1 MERLT
6 EGQVRKMM
14 FARTAKF
21 RFVSLFITILLFL
34 GTGVCLCDAQ
44 EAPEQNSALGELKL
58 QGKYIERLVL
68 RRKDGRTERFDRPA
82 ETIKLPA
89 GEYRLQ
95 EAHLKGGY
103 TCSIITRFS
112 GNDWVRVAEDK
123 PAVLKIGAPL
133 EQTVKAKRQGKIL
146 VLDYELVGA
155 GGEKYTGGDRSKP
168 PTFTVYKGNKEIA
181 SGEFEF
187 G

>member
-1 MERLT
+1 MKSYDSLLAIT
-6 EGQVRKMM
+6 
-14 FARTAKF
+14 FTTAF
-21 RFVSLFITILLFL
+21 FL
-34 GTGVCLCDAQ
+34 GTGICLCEAQ
-44 EAPEQNSALGELKL
+44 EADKQGSALGELKL

-95 EAHLKGGY
+95 EARLKAGY
-103 TCSIITRFS
+103 TCRIITRFS
-112 GNDWVRVAEDK
+112 GSDWVRVAEDK
-123 PAVLKIGAPL
+123 PAVLKVGAPL
-133 EQTVKAKRQGKIL
+133 EQTVKAKRQGRIL
-146 VLDYELVGA
+146 MLDYELVGA

-168 PTFTVYKGNKEIA
+168 PTFTVYKGDKEIA
-181 SGEFEF
+181 SDKFEF

>member
-1 MERLT
+1 M
-6 EGQVRKMM
+6 K
-14 FARTAKF
+14 
-21 RFVSLFITILLFL
+21 SYNILLAITFTTAFFL

-44 EAPEQNSALGELKL
+44 EADRQGSALGELKL

-103 TCSIITRFS
+103 TCRSSRTS
-112 GNDWVRVAEDK
+112 GDWVTVAEDK
-123 PAVLKIGAPL
+123 PAVLKVGPPL
-133 EQTVKAKRQGKIL
+133 KQTVRAQRRGRIL
-146 VLDYELVGA
+146 ALNYQLLGV
-155 GGEKYTGGDRSKP
+155 GGEMYTSANRNKP
-168 PTFTVYKGNKEIA
+168 PTFTVYKGDKEIA
-181 SGEFEF
+181 SDKFEF

>member
-1 MERLT
+1 M
-6 EGQVRKMM
+6 K
-14 FARTAKF
+14 
-21 RFVSLFITILLFL
+21 SYDILLAITFTTAFFL

-44 EAPEQNSALGELKL
+44 EADRQGSALGELKL

-68 RRKDGRTERFDRPA
+68 RRKDGRTERFDRLA

-89 GEYRLQ
+89 GEYQLQ

-103 TCSIITRFS
+103 TCRIITRFS
-112 GNDWVRVAEDK
+112 GSDWVRVAEDK
-123 PAVLKIGAPL
+123 PAVLKVGAPL
-133 EQTVKAKRQGKIL
+133 EQTVKAKRQGRIL

-168 PTFTVYKGNKEIA
+168 PTFTVYKGDKEIA